1 MSQLIIKNVKYNEL
15 NTQQWISVLP
25 SRLSLSPA
33 PRFLSCS
40 LYESFWCFS
49 KKIHIFKLISFNYYA
64 NVISFCAFLLPRGD
78 SLVLSEMSECDSGW
92 DSVLLCLCCQ
102 SLKQYSLS
110 VTDSQWSLVKSDDN
124 FIWFVRYRINTF
136 VFFLFHNF
144 ILSTKPHR
152 HIFSTII
159 SKQTIIQGVQNY

>member
-1 MSQLIIKNVKYNEL
+1 MNQRS
-15 NTQQWISVLP
+15 
-25 SRLSLSPA
+25 A
-33 PRFLSCS
+33 FLSVTFSRSSFS
-40 LYESFWCFS
+40 LLFS
-49 KKIHIFKLISFNYYA
+49 LWIVLVLLQKIHIFKLISFNYYA

-78 SLVLSEMSECDSGW
+78 SLVLSEISECDSGW

-159 SKQTIIQGVQNY
+159 SKQTIIEGVQNY

>member
-1 MSQLIIKNVKYNEL
+1 MLNIMSWTHSSESAFCLPVCHFL
-15 NTQQWISVLP
+15 ALLVFSLVLFMN
-25 SRLSLSPA
+25 RFGA
-33 PRFLSCS
+33 PP
-40 LYESFWCFS
+40 
-49 KKIHIFKLISFNYYA
+49 KIHIFKLISFNYYA

-110 VTDSQWSLVKSDDN
+110 ITDSQWSLVKSDDN
-124 FIWFVRYRINTF
+124 FISFVRYRITTF

-144 ILSTKPHR
+144 IFIDKDT
-152 HIFSTII
+152 FF
-159 SKQTIIQGVQNY
+159 QQ